1 MEPTA
6 NAGMSVSDW
15 SSLVAMV
22 VAICA
27 LFSPALTAFFN
38 NQHQLE
44 MKKLEYEHQEREAQQ
59 KREREIY
66 EGYIRAA
73 GAAIQY
79 QTKESIQTFGEHSAL
94 AMYYVPEELR
104 ADMVLLEKLA
114 QRRESYDDL
123 LVRKVELL
131 NRIISTSCEVGTS
144 FNAQRSASDGSLGFL
159 WFSIFFTSFEMST
172 ICTHSAKKISSTL
185 WPKYWAMRFLI

>member
-73 GAAIQY
+73 GAAVQSG
-79 QTKESIQTFGEHSAL
+79 TLDNLSEFGSHSAL
-94 AMYYVPEELR
+94 AIYYAPKELR
-104 ADMVLLEKLA
+104 EDMLSLERLVKRTSA
-114 QRRESYDDL
+114 TQDL
-123 LVRKVELL
+123 HSMKVELL
-131 NRIISTSCEVGTS
+131 NKIVGRLRDTKETQS
-144 FNAQRSASDGSLGFL
+144 SANQ
-159 WFSIFFTSFEMST
+159 
-172 ICTHSAKKISSTL
+172 
-185 WPKYWAMRFLI
+185 

>member
-1 MEPTA
+1 MEPTV
-6 NAGMSVSDW
+6 NTGMSVSDW

-38 NQHQLE
+38 NRHQLE

-73 GAAIQY
+73 GAAVQSGSL
-79 QTKESIQTFGEHSAL
+79 ENLSEFGSHSAL
-94 AMYYVPEELR
+94 AMYYVPKELR
-104 ADMVLLEKLA
+104 EDMLSLERLVKRTSA
-114 QRRESYDDL
+114 TQDL
-123 LVRKVELL
+123 HSTKVELL
-131 NRIISTSCEVGTS
+131 N
-144 FNAQRSASDGSLGFL
+144 
-159 WFSIFFTSFEMST
+159 
-172 ICTHSAKKISSTL
+172 KIVVKLRDTKETEL
-185 WPKYWAMRFLI
+185 

>member
-44 MKKLEYEHQEREAQQ
+44 MKKLEYEYQEREAQQ

-73 GAAIQY
+73 GAAVQSE
-79 QTKESIQTFGEHSAL
+79 TLDNLSEFGSHSAL
-94 AMYYVPEELR
+94 AMYYAPKELR
-104 ADMVLLEKLA
+104 EDMLSLERLVKRTSA
-114 QRRESYDDL
+114 TQDL
-123 LVRKVELL
+123 HSMKVELL
-131 NRIISTSCEVGTS
+131 NKIVVRLRDTKET
-144 FNAQRSASDGSLGFL
+144 QLSANQ
-159 WFSIFFTSFEMST
+159 
-172 ICTHSAKKISSTL
+172 
-185 WPKYWAMRFLI
+185 

>member
-73 GAAIQY
+73 GAAVQSG
-79 QTKESIQTFGEHSAL
+79 TLDNLSEFGSHSAL
-94 AMYYVPEELR
+94 AMYYAPKELR
-104 ADMVLLEKLA
+104 EDMLSLERLVKRTSA
-114 QRRESYDDL
+114 TQDL
-123 LVRKVELL
+123 HSMKVELL
-131 NRIISTSCEVGTS
+131 NKIVVRLRDTKETQS
-144 FNAQRSASDGSLGFL
+144 SANQ
-159 WFSIFFTSFEMST
+159 
-172 ICTHSAKKISSTL
+172 
-185 WPKYWAMRFLI
+185 

>member
-6 NAGMSVSDW
+6 NAGLSVSDW

-73 GAAIQY
+73 GAAVQSE
-79 QTKESIQTFGEHSAL
+79 TLDNLSEFGSHSAL
-94 AMYYVPEELR
+94 AMYYAPKELR
-104 ADMVLLEKLA
+104 EDMMTLERWVKRTSA
-114 QRRESYDDL
+114 TQDL
-123 LVRKVELL
+123 HSMKVELL
-131 NRIISTSCEVGTS
+131 NKIVVRLRDTKET
-144 FNAQRSASDGSLGFL
+144 QLSANQ
-159 WFSIFFTSFEMST
+159 
-172 ICTHSAKKISSTL
+172 
-185 WPKYWAMRFLI
+185 